1 MGVSSLRP
9 ARKRS
14 TEHSIE
20 HPEQQVPTRIRVM
33 IVPFPKKQFY
43 LVSFLKVYLVL
54 LVSYAVVFSEINEH
68 NYLQLPVAPLVVY
81 SGH

>member
-1 MGVSSLRP
+1 
-9 ARKRS
+9 
-14 TEHSIE
+14 
-20 HPEQQVPTRIRVM
+20 M

-43 LVSFLKVYLVL
+43 LVSFLKVHLVL

-68 NYLQLPVAPLVVY
+68 NYSQLPVAPLVVD